1 MVSLSGRGVVNEG
14 AQGEQARSPGA
25 GGGRGATITVHNF
38 LCFMGENGAVRK
50 VVMRTSR
57 SLTTRECF
65 CELLPSGRRN
75 LQSAL

>member
-1 MVSLSGRGVVNEG
+1 MVSLSGRSVVNEG

-38 LCFMGENGAVRK
+38 LCFVGDREAVRK

-57 SLTTRECF
+57 ILTTREYF
-65 CELLPSGRRN
+65 CELLLSGRRN